1 MNRVYQRFALA
12 ARVLLHGDLKSQ
24 PDQSHAKLTS
34 EDIREVKQFFPME
47 KYFIFGH
54 ARSGTTLL
62 ARLVRVHP
70 VVHCNWQAHFFT
82 RPPFLSSLV
91 SDPEVSEWLSRRSNR
106 WNQGRDLSPLV
117 MRAAADFILEREA
130 RNAGK
135 TIVGDKSPNNLLN
148 GQAVHNLAEIYPDA
162 KLLFIVRDGRDAV
175 LSHQVQKFIDL
186 PDQLTPEESAI
197 RGSVINSPHQFSSDK
212 RSIFSKSGLSNA
224 AQDWVD
230 NVSETHQLGSEI
242 FKENYLSLRF
252 EDLVDDPKASLDQIW
267 RFLGGDTDI
276 PGLDEA
282 LINELSQNPD
292 ADWQREKHQQVASI
306 IRKGLPGSWRD
317 VYTIDDV
324 RVFKEIAGDTLIEWG
339 YEKDLNW

>member
-1 MNRVYQRFALA
+1 MNRVYQRLKLA
-12 ARVLLHGDLKSQ
+12 TRVLIYGDTRTRPAL
-24 PDQSHAKLTS
+24 SHSKLTRK
-34 EDIREVKQFFPME
+34 DIQEVKRFFPME
-47 KYFIFGH
+47 KFFIFGH

-62 ARLVRVHP
+62 ARLIRVHP
-70 VVHCNWQAHFFT
+70 DVHCNWQAHFFT
-82 RPPFLSSLV
+82 RPPYLSSLV
-91 SDPEVSEWLSRRSNR
+91 SDPEVREWLSRKSNR
-106 WNQGRDLSPLV
+106 WNQGQDLSPMV

-130 RNAGK
+130 GNAGK

-186 PDQLTPEESAI
+186 PDQLNPEESAI
-197 RGSVINSPHQFSSDK
+197 RDSLVNSPQQFARDK
-212 RSIFSKSGLSNA
+212 RSVFSKSGLSKA

-230 NVSETHQLGSEI
+230 NVSETNRLGSEI

-252 EDLVDDPKASLDQIW
+252 EDLVENPNASLDRIW
-267 RFLGGDTDI
+267 RFLGAETDL

-282 LINELSQNPD
+282 LINQLSQNPD
-292 ADWQREKHQQVASI
+292 ADWQREKQEQVANI
-306 IRKGLPGSWRD
+306 ISKGLPGSWRD
-317 VYTIDDV
+317 IYSVDDV
-324 RVFKEIAGDTLIEWG
+324 RIFKEIAGETLIEWG